1 MIPGWAVLR
10 GYRRAW
16 LAGDLVAG
24 VTVAAYLVPQVMA
37 YATIAG
43 LPPVTGL
50 WAAFPAL
57 IVYALLGSSRSLSMG
72 PEATTALMTL
82 VAIKPLAAGHP
93 VQYAKLA
100 STLALITG
108 LMALAACLL
117 RLGFFADLLSRPVLV
132 GYMAGVALI
141 MIGDQLQRATGV
153 PVRGQVFFAQVG
165 SFARGLSQVK
175 PAVLAL
181 SLSVLGFLLLLR
193 WRWPRLPGP
202 LLAALLATAAV
213 AALHPGG
220 VSVVG
225 PVPARLPAVGLP
237 TLDPGVLRELLLPA
251 FTVLIVGFSD
261 DVVTARSFA
270 DRDETI
276 VANRELLALGVANA
290 AASLVH
296 GFPVSSS
303 GTRTAIAIAAGRKTQ
318 AYSLATAASVVVVL
332 LVARPVLSRFPTAA
346 LGGIVIF
353 AALNLIDVEA
363 FRRLLAFRRTELGI
377 AVAAGLG
384 VLAFDILYGVLVA
397 IALSVADLL
406 VRVARPHDAIQG
418 IVPGLAGM
426 HDVDDYPEAQTIPG
440 LVVYRYDAPLCFANA
455 EDFRRRALAAADR
468 PPGPLRWFVLNVEA
482 NVEVDFTAL
491 EAMESP
497 ARGHHRPQRHLRAR
511 PGQAGPAGPAAGV
524 RPGRQDRT
532 GAAVPD
538 PAHGRAGLSG
548 QDERPPGR
556 QPRPMTAS
564 DHADREWRGKSRT
577 STPNGPGSWLPRP
590 RFPPPAHRCRR
601 ARRPVP
607 GARGRRVPRDRS
619 GRPGRCHRPAGAH
632 LGRGAAVSAGVSS
645 SSWAATGCAVATTTR
660 PSATRPGRKAGSG
673 SCTGRGSGCGRP
685 RAPRTAS
692 R

>member
-1 MIPGWAVLR
+1 
-10 GYRRAW
+10 
-16 LAGDLVAG
+16 
-24 VTVAAYLVPQVMA
+24 
-37 YATIAG
+37 
-43 LPPVTGL
+43 
-50 WAAFPAL
+50 
-57 IVYALLGSSRSLSMG
+57 
-72 PEATTALMTL
+72 
-82 VAIKPLAAGHP
+82 
-93 VQYAKLA
+93 
-100 STLALITG
+100 
-108 LMALAACLL
+108 
-117 RLGFFADLLSRPVLV
+117 
-132 GYMAGVALI
+132 

-181 SLSVLGFLLLLR
+181 SLSIVAFLLLLR

-202 LLAALLATAAV
+202 LLAALLATAVV

-225 PVPARLPAVGLP
+225 PVPARLPTVGLP
-237 TLDPGVLRELLLPA
+237 TLDSGVLRELLLPA
-251 FTVLIVGFSD
+251 FTVLVVGFSD

-290 AASLVH
+290 GASLVH

-346 LGGIVIF
+346 LAGIVIF
-353 AALNLIDVEA
+353 AALHLIDVEA

-418 IVPGLAGM
+418 TVPGLAGM

-468 PPGPLRWFVLNVEA
+468 EPALCWFVLNVEA

-491 EAMESP
+491 EAMETLRDDITGRGATFAL
-497 ARGHHRPQRHLRAR
+497 ARVKQDLLAR
-511 PGQAGPAGPAAGV
+511 LQAFGLAGKIGPELLFPTLPTAVQAY
-524 RPGRQDRT
+524 QDRT
-532 GAAVPD
+532 KD
-538 PAHGRAGLSG
+538 
-548 QDERPPGR
+548 
-556 QPRPMTAS
+556 
-564 DHADREWRGKSRT
+564 
-577 STPNGPGSWLPRP
+577 
-590 RFPPPAHRCRR
+590 PPA
-601 ARRPVP
+601 ANQGP
-607 GARGRRVPRDRS
+607 
-619 GRPGRCHRPAGAH
+619 
-632 LGRGAAVSAGVSS
+632 
-645 SSWAATGCAVATTTR
+645 
-660 PSATRPGRKAGSG
+660 
-673 SCTGRGSGCGRP
+673 
-685 RAPRTAS
+685 
-692 R
+692 

>member
-1 MIPGWAVLR
+1 MIPGLAVLR
-10 GYRRAW
+10 GYHRAW
-16 LAGDLVAG
+16 LPGDLMAG

-57 IVYALLGSSRSLSMG
+57 IVYALFGSSKSLSMG

-82 VAIKPLAAGHP
+82 VAIKPLAGGDPAR
-93 VQYAKLA
+93 YARLA
-100 STLALITG
+100 STLALLTG
-108 LMALAACLL
+108 LMALVAWLL

-153 PVRGQVFFAQVG
+153 PVRGQVFFVQVG
-165 SFARGLSQVK
+165 SFARGLGQVR
-175 PAVLAL
+175 PAVLAV

-202 LLAALLATAAV
+202 LLAALLATAVV

-225 PVPARLPAVGLP
+225 PVPARLPAIGLP

-270 DRDETI
+270 ARDEKI
-276 VANRELLALGVANA
+276 VANRELLALGIANVGSA
-290 AASLVH
+290 LVR

-318 AYSLATAASVVVVL
+318 AYSLATAVSVLVVL
-332 LVARPVLSRFPTAA
+332 LIGRPVLSRFPTAA
-346 LGGIVIF
+346 LGGIVIY
-353 AALNLIDVEA
+353 AALNLIDVQA

-418 IVPGLAGM
+418 TV
-426 HDVDDYPEAQTIPG
+426 PG

-455 EDFRRRALAAADR
+455 EDFRRRALAAADQ

-491 EAMESP
+491 EAVDALRDDITERGAVFAL
-497 ARGHHRPQRHLRAR
+497 ARVKQDLLAR
-511 PGQAGPAGPAAGV
+511 LEAFGLAGKIGTELLFPTLPVAVQAY
-524 RPGRQDRT
+524 QDRT
-532 GAAVPD
+532 KDPPD
-538 PAHGRAGLSG
+538 GN
-548 QDERPPGR
+548 Q
-556 QPRPMTAS
+556 
-564 DHADREWRGKSRT
+564 
-577 STPNGPGSWLPRP
+577 GP
-590 RFPPPAHRCRR
+590 
-601 ARRPVP
+601 
-607 GARGRRVPRDRS
+607 
-619 GRPGRCHRPAGAH
+619 
-632 LGRGAAVSAGVSS
+632 
-645 SSWAATGCAVATTTR
+645 
-660 PSATRPGRKAGSG
+660 
-673 SCTGRGSGCGRP
+673 
-685 RAPRTAS
+685 
-692 R
+692 